1 MANIHDRRVFTTR
14 HTWALPDE
22 NNDVHIATVGITDFL
37 TDELVAI
44 QSIDMPLEGDELD
57 MDTFCIHLHLAKR
70 IHHLRSPLSGR
81 VVEINKDVQDT
92 PSLIHLDPYKHW
104 LYRMEYDDPD
114 ELDMLMDYNRYSR
127 FIDHL

>member
-14 HTWALPDE
+14 QTWALPDE